1 MTCVLYERRIG
12 VYNSYSMIDYAQS
25 RGQPGQLQLDS
36 RDERIA
42 ELEAQ
47 LAQDQAVIVAL
58 EAQNAQFQQ
67 QITELREQVAQLQQR
82 IAELERA
89 GKRQAPPFARKKRSA
104 HPKKPGRKV
113 GQGSFKHRA
122 KPAPEEVNES
132 KEAPLEACPECS
144 GELADRKEHEQFVI
158 DIPPVE
164 PVITRFVTHSGY
176 CARCGKRVRSQH
188 PEQISNA
195 TGAAGVVVGPRAKAL
210 AADMKHR
217 LGLSYEKVCELI
229 NDAFGLKV
237 TRSAWCQADQRLAQR
252 TRPVY
257 QELIEVI
264 RASALAHADE
274 TGWRIGTLSAWL
286 WVFTNQEVTVYAIKD
301 NRSHDVVVE
310 ILGQAFQGVLVSD
323 CFTAYDHGELA
334 DWLKQKCV
342 GHLLKNLSDI
352 EDQKTGG
359 AVRFARDVM
368 ALLREALALKKE
380 KPDLDTTTFTQR
392 ANTLE
397 ARLDRLIHERRRF
410 TDPDNKRF
418 AKRLRKHRDHLLRFL
433 YVDELEA
440 TNNLAE
446 RRLRPAVI
454 TRKTAG
460 CNRTQGGADAHAILS
475 SVLVTCRQRA
485 IPIVDF
491 LVRLQQSGKAPP
503 SLKLPVAAVSR

>member
-1 MTCVLYERRIG
+1 
-12 VYNSYSMIDYAQS
+12 MIDYAQS
-25 RGQPGQLQLDS
+25 RGQPGQPQLDS

-47 LAQDQAVIVAL
+47 LTQAQAVIAAL
-58 EAQNAQFQQ
+58 EAQNTQFHRQVA
-67 QITELREQVAQLQQR
+67 ELREQVAQLQQR

-89 GKRQAPPFARKKRSA
+89 GKRQATPFARQKRSA
-104 HPKKPGRKV
+104 VPKKPGRKA
-113 GQGSFKHRA
+113 GQGPFKHRA
-122 KPAPEEVNES
+122 KPEPEEVSET
-132 KEAPLEACPECS
+132 KEVSLDSCPECS
-144 GELADRKEHEQFVI
+144 GELIDRKTHEQFEV

-176 CARCGKRVRSQH
+176 CAHCGKRVRSQH

-195 TGAAGVVVGPRAKAL
+195 TGAAGVVVGPRVKAL
-210 AADMKHR
+210 AANMKHR

-237 TRSAWCQADQRLAQR
+237 TRSAWCQADQRLARQAH
-252 TRPVY
+252 PVY
-257 QELIEVI
+257 QELIEVL
-264 RASALAHADE
+264 RGSVVAHADE
-274 TGWRIGTLSAWL
+274 TGWRIGALSAWL
-286 WVFTNQEVTVYAIKD
+286 WVFTNQEVTVYAIED
-301 NRSHDVVVE
+301 NRRHDVVVE

-323 CFTAYDHGELA
+323 CFTAYDHRELA

-359 AVRFARDVM
+359 AVRFARAVT
-368 ALLREALALKKE
+368 ALLREALVLKKE
-380 KPDLDTTTFTQR
+380 KPRLDSTIFSQR
-392 ANTLE
+392 AAALE
-397 ARLDRLIHERRRF
+397 DRLDRLIHERRRF

-433 YVDELEA
+433 YVDELDA

-454 TRKTAG
+454 TRKTTG

-491 LVRLQQSGKAPP
+491 LVRLQQFGKDPP
-503 SLKLPVAAVSR
+503 SLKPSILTGSH